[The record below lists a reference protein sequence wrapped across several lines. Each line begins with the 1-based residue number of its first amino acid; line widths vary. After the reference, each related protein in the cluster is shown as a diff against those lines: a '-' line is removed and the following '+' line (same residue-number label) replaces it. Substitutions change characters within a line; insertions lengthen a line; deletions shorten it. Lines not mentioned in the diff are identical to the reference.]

1 MKKIRVAFLL
11 LIIMSLS
18 LTGCNNKELMKYAQ
32 EEQYRLENAGLTNLD
47 IDNKNYGTIAYKFL
61 EYIQNNLP
69 GRIAGSEKEKE
80 TAALILNALLEG
92 GYTENNIEIQ
102 NFEIGEN
109 SAPLEAVENNETF
122 NGGAL
127 SDESNNIEV
136 TKSGESE
143 KMIIVGA
150 HYDSASTHGVIDNGS
165 GISVVLENALRMVN
179 TRSPYTIRYVFFGA
193 EEIGMY
199 GSRAYVD
206 SLSQKEKDNIL
217 FMVNIDCVASVDIA
231 YLYGGNIDSDGIV
244 QETWAVEHAYGL
256 VQKLNLEIQLPPQG
270 NLDYP
275 FPTGQKRSDFTPFSD
290 IGIPYIYF
298 ESNNWENGYPEETK
312 EYGVIT
318 HTQNDDLNF
327 INQAF
332 PQRVEETLTAYSE
345 LLYTLLKTDIVE
357 QP

>member
-179 TRSPYTIRYVFFGA
+179 TRSPYTIRYVFLGLKKL
-193 EEIGMY
+193 GC
-199 GSRAYVD
+199 
-206 SLSQKEKDNIL
+206 
-217 FMVNIDCVASVDIA
+217 MV
-231 YLYGGNIDSDGIV
+231 
-244 QETWAVEHAYGL
+244 L
-256 VQKLNLEIQLPPQG
+256 V
-270 NLDYP
+270 
-275 FPTGQKRSDFTPFSD
+275 
-290 IGIPYIYF
+290 
-298 ESNNWENGYPEETK
+298 
-312 EYGVIT
+312 
-318 HTQNDDLNF
+318 HM
-327 INQAF
+327 
-332 PQRVEETLTAYSE
+332 
-345 LLYTLLKTDIVE
+345 
-357 QP
+357 